1 MGCDSKNVNT
11 FDLVI
16 ANVNLIDGT
25 GNPMQK
31 KVSIGIKDGKITAID
46 SILLGSNTINGEGKY
61 LIPGLFD
68 CHVHTEDFQND
79 FPKYVH
85 YGVTSIFI
93 TGGSICTHENYK
105 IMREL
110 GNQDSVP
117 APYVFHT
124 SQHFT
129 MEGRHPSKT
138 YVSEKWRDG
147 ISLFYLKD
155 TVQIEKLVQEVA
167 QYPITGIKVTIEEGP
182 TPPFVERI
190 PQEFVDKIVE
200 EASKFDL
207 EVFAHVSDNIELK
220 MAVDAGVQNL
230 VHFTG
235 VDIIPEDS
243 VQVALLKK
251 FRQRKPSWVTT
262 LMIDKAFLYPL
273 FPQWFDEEYL
283 LPEYRRKKE
292 NITTDY
298 IVRAKMT
305 RSLLKETYG
314 IESNDFSD
322 LMKPQVAD
330 VQLLYEKGFNMI
342 LGTDVGDEF
351 NLLGYSLHEEMQIL
365 EEGGMNPLDIIKMGT
380 LNAANMLHAQ
390 DSLGSIEVGKI
401 ANLVLL
407 DENPLESIRNT
418 LTITKVIKNGVVQD
432 RLIE

>member
-1 MGCDSKNVNT
+1 MGCGSKETNQ

-25 GNPMQK
+25 GNPLQN
-31 KVSIGIKDGKITAID
+31 KVSIGIKNGKIMAID
-46 SILLGSNTINGEGKY
+46 SVLSGANTLNGEGKY

-93 TGGSICTHENYK
+93 TGGSICTNENYK

-138 YVSEKWRDG
+138 YVSDKWRDG
-147 ISLFYLKD
+147 ISIFYLKD

-167 QYPITGIKVTIEEGP
+167 QYPITGIKITIEEGP
-182 TPPFVERI
+182 APPFVERI
-190 PQEFVDKIVE
+190 PHEFVAKTVK
-200 EASKFDL
+200 EASKYDL
-207 EVFAHVSDNIELK
+207 EVFAHVSDNLELK
-220 MAVDAGVQNL
+220 MAIDAGVQNL

-243 VQVALLKK
+243 VQVALLKE
-251 FRQRKPSWVTT
+251 FRQRNPSWVTT
-262 LMIDKAFLYPL
+262 LMIDKSFLYPIY
-273 FPQWFDEEYL
+273 PEWFNEEHL

-292 NITTDY
+292 NITPDY
-298 IVRAKMT
+298 IARAEMT
-305 RSLLKETYG
+305 RAILKEAYDV
-314 IESNDFSD
+314 ESNSFYD
-322 LMKPQVAD
+322 LMQPQVED
-330 VQLLYEKGFNMI
+330 VQLLYDQGFNMV

-365 EEGGMNPLDIIKMGT
+365 EEGGMDPSDIIKMGT
-380 LNAANMLHAQ
+380 LNAANMMHAQ

-407 DENPLESIRNT
+407 DKNPLESISNT
-418 LTITKVIKNGVVQD
+418 LTINKVIKNGVVQE
-432 RLIE
+432 RL

>member
-1 MGCDSKNVNT
+1 MGCDSKDTNQ
-11 FDLVI
+11 FDLVV

-25 GNPMQK
+25 GKAMQK
-31 KVSIGIKDGKITAID
+31 QVSIGIKDGKITAID
-46 SILLGSNTINGEGKY
+46 SILPSSNIINGEGKY

-68 CHVHTEDFQND
+68 CHVHTEDFEND

-93 TGGSICTHENYK
+93 TGGSICTNENYK

-129 MEGRHPSKT
+129 MEDRHPSKT
-138 YVSEKWRDG
+138 YVSDKWRDG
-147 ISLFYLKD
+147 ISIFYLKD

-167 QYPITGIKVTIEEGP
+167 KYPITGIKITIEEGP

-190 PQEFVDKIVE
+190 PQEFIDKTVK
-200 EASKFDL
+200 EASKYDL
-207 EVFAHVSDNIELK
+207 EVFAHVSDNLELK
-220 MAVDAGVQNL
+220 MAIDAGVQNL

-251 FRQRKPSWVTT
+251 FRQRNPSWVTT
-262 LMIDKAFLYPL
+262 LMIDKSFLYPIY
-273 FPQWFDEEYL
+273 PEWFNEEHL
-283 LPEYRRKKE
+283 LPEYQRKKE
-292 NITTDY
+292 NITPDY
-298 IVRAKMT
+298 IARAEMT
-305 RSLLKETYG
+305 RAILKEAYG
-314 IESNDFSD
+314 VESNSFYD
-322 LMKPQVAD
+322 LMQPQVED
-330 VQLLYEKGFNMI
+330 VQLLYDQGFNMV

-365 EEGGMNPLDIIKMGT
+365 EEGGMEPVDIIKMGT
-380 LNAANMLHAQ
+380 FNAANMMYAQ

-401 ANLVLL
+401 ANLILL
-407 DENPLESIRNT
+407 DKNPLESIRNT
-418 LTITKVIKNGVVQD
+418 LTINKVIKNGVVQD

>member
-1 MGCDSKNVNT
+1 MGCGSKETNQ

-25 GNPMQK
+25 GNPLQN
-31 KVSIGIKDGKITAID
+31 KVSIGIKNGKIMAID
-46 SILLGSNTINGEGKY
+46 SVLSGANTLNGEGKY

-93 TGGSICTHENYK
+93 TGGSICTNENYK

-138 YVSEKWRDG
+138 YVSDKWRDG
-147 ISLFYLKD
+147 ISIFYLKD

-167 QYPITGIKVTIEEGP
+167 QYPITGIKITIEEGP
-182 TPPFVERI
+182 APPFVERI
-190 PQEFVDKIVE
+190 PQEFVAKTVK
-200 EASKFDL
+200 EASKYDL
-207 EVFAHVSDNIELK
+207 EVFAHVSDNLELK
-220 MAVDAGVQNL
+220 MAIDAGVQNL

-243 VQVALLKK
+243 VQVALLKE
-251 FRQRKPSWVTT
+251 FRQRNPSWVTT
-262 LMIDKAFLYPL
+262 LMIDKSFLYPIY
-273 FPQWFDEEYL
+273 PEWFNEEHL

-292 NITTDY
+292 NITPDY
-298 IVRAKMT
+298 IARAEMT
-305 RSLLKETYG
+305 RAILKEAYDV
-314 IESNDFSD
+314 ESNSFYD
-322 LMKPQVAD
+322 LMQPQVED
-330 VQLLYEKGFNMI
+330 VQLLYDQGFNMV

-365 EEGGMNPLDIIKMGT
+365 EEGGMDPLDIIKMGT
-380 LNAANMLHAQ
+380 LNAANMMHAQ

-407 DENPLESIRNT
+407 DKNPLESISNT
-418 LTITKVIKNGVVQD
+418 LTINKVIKNGVVQE
-432 RLIE
+432 RL

>member
-1 MGCDSKNVNT
+1 MGCDSKDTNQ
-11 FDLVI
+11 FDLVV

-25 GNPMQK
+25 GKAMQK
-31 KVSIGIKDGKITAID
+31 QVSIGIKDGKITAID
-46 SILLGSNTINGEGKY
+46 SILPSSNIINGEGKY

-68 CHVHTEDFQND
+68 CHVHTEDFEND

-93 TGGSICTHENYK
+93 TGGSICTNENYK

-129 MEGRHPSKT
+129 MEDRHPSKT
-138 YVSEKWRDG
+138 YVSDKWRDG
-147 ISLFYLKD
+147 ISIFYLKD

-167 QYPITGIKVTIEEGP
+167 KYPITGIKITIEEGP

-190 PQEFVDKIVE
+190 PQEFIDKIVK
-200 EASKFDL
+200 EASKYDL
-207 EVFAHVSDNIELK
+207 EVFAHVSDNLELK
-220 MAVDAGVQNL
+220 MAIDAGVQNL

-251 FRQRKPSWVTT
+251 FRQRNPSWVTT
-262 LMIDKAFLYPL
+262 LMIDKSFLYPIY
-273 FPQWFDEEYL
+273 PEWFNEEHL
-283 LPEYRRKKE
+283 LPEYQKKKE
-292 NITTDY
+292 NITPDY
-298 IVRAKMT
+298 IARAEMT
-305 RSLLKETYG
+305 RAILKEAYG
-314 IESNDFSD
+314 VESNSFYD
-322 LMKPQVAD
+322 LMQPQVED
-330 VQLLYEKGFNMI
+330 VQLLYDQGFNMV

-365 EEGGMNPLDIIKMGT
+365 EEGGMEPVDIIKMGT
-380 LNAANMLHAQ
+380 FNAANMMYAQ

-401 ANLVLL
+401 ANLILL
-407 DENPLESIRNT
+407 DKNPLESIRNT
-418 LTITKVIKNGVVQD
+418 LTINKVIKNGVVQD